1 MPVPVMTGEDDALV
15 PPGNSE
21 ILAERMPGAE
31 LGKIPGAGH
40 GFLKQRTDEAVPT
53 ILRFLRRVDEG

>member
-1 MPVPVMTGEDDALV
+1 MITGEDDALM

-21 ILAERMPGAE
+21 ILAEKMPGAE
-31 LGKIPGAGH
+31 LVKIPRAGH

-53 ILRFLRRVDEG
+53 ILRFLRRVDES

>member
-1 MPVPVMTGEDDALV
+1 MMTGEDDALV

-31 LGKIPGAGH
+31 LVKIPRADH
-40 GFLKQRTDEAVPT
+40 GFLKQRTDETVPT
-53 ILRFLRRVDEG
+53 ILGFLRRVDES

>member
-1 MPVPVMTGEDDALV
+1 MMTGEDYALM

-21 ILAERMPGAE
+21 NLAERMPGAE
-31 LGKIPGAGH
+31 LVNTPGAGH

-53 ILRFLRRVDEG
+53 TLRFLRRVDEG